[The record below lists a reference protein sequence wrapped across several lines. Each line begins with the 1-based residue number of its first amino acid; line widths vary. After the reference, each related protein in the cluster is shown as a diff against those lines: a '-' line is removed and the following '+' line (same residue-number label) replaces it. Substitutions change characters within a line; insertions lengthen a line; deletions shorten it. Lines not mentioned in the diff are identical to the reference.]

1 MLSFASSSKASTGD
15 RYKQER
21 TKIFLNV
28 LERKSFTEV
37 SQNTYS
43 YILYITKTSPTL
55 FCLFL
60 IAINSYQM
68 FKFIGGDLDDR
79 LTHIF
84 DIA

>member
-1 MLSFASSSKASTGD
+1 MLSFPSSSKASTGD
-15 RYKQER
+15 RYKQKR

-60 IAINSYQM
+60 IAINSNQM
-68 FKFIGGDLDDR
+68 VKFIRGDLDDR
-79 LTHIF
+79 LTHVF

>member
-15 RYKQER
+15 RYKQKR

-60 IAINSYQM
+60 IAINSNQM
-68 FKFIGGDLDDR
+68 VKFIRGDLDDR
-79 LTHIF
+79 LTHVF

>member
-15 RYKQER
+15 RYKQKR

-43 YILYITKTSPTL
+43 YILDITKTSPTL

-60 IAINSYQM
+60 IAINSNQM
-68 FKFIGGDLDDR
+68 VKFIRGDLDDR
-79 LTHIF
+79 LTHVF